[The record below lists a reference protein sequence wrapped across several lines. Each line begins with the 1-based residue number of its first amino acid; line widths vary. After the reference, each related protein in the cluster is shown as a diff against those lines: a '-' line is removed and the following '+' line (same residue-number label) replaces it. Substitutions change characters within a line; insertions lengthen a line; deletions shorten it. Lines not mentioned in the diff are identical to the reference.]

1 VSVTVV
7 NKFLKQ
13 LAVHTGLDPARLVPH
28 SARVAAVIQLA
39 RHTQATQL
47 RQGNWT
53 TIEGML
59 AYARGSLEHAELVA
73 ADMHDTSLC
82 SLDYLRLM
90 CMTPTH
96 EALLPGPR

>member
-1 VSVTVV
+1 M
-7 NKFLKQ
+7 Q
-13 LAVHTGLDPARLVPH
+13 LAVHTGLDPTCLVPH

-53 TIEGML
+53 TVEGML
-59 AYARGSLEHAELVA
+59 AYARGSLEHAALVA

-82 SLDYLRLM
+82 TIDYLRLM
-90 CMTPTH
+90 CMTPSH